1 VGTPPGADE
10 ADEGTAGEGAGKEE
24 WAFLRKERV
33 IMARVLI
40 VCFVLCLLTAL
51 AYTVSV
57 HAAANLVV
65 TSVSGPAKAFLNQT
79 VSVKYEVQNQGDVDS
94 GAYEVGLY
102 LSRDKTIG
110 QAKDHLLKK
119 MSFVS
124 GLAAGK
130 TRKTTAKV
138 TMPNYHVNGLSKN
151 YYYGVVVKPSAKAS
165 SEQVAIIRYEDSGDG
180 TVADHKTDLTWQKT
194 DDGVQRNWA
203 DGGAYCRALELG
215 GHGDWRLPSIEAL
228 WTIMDS
234 SRLVPAT
241 DSVFD
246 CQSEWYWASTTLTR
260 YPDYA
265 WRVHFGNGMANHEYK
280 PDYYHYVRCV
290 RGGP

>member
-1 VGTPPGADE
+1 VGPPPGGDE
-10 ADEGTAGEGAGKEE
+10 ADEGRAGEGVGTEE
-24 WAFLRKERV
+24 WTFLKKEYV
-33 IMARVLI
+33 MKARTMFLLSV
-40 VCFVLCLLTAL
+40 CLLTSL
-51 AYTVSV
+51 VCNLSPV
-57 HAAANLVV
+57 HAAASLVV
-65 TSVSGPAKAFLNQT
+65 MTVSGPAKAFLNQT

-94 GAYEVGLY
+94 GAYEVKLY

-119 MSFVS
+119 VSFAS
-124 GLAAGK
+124 GLVTGK
-130 TRKTTAKV
+130 TRKTTTKV

-151 YYYGVVVKPSAKAS
+151 YYYGAVVKPSAKAS

-180 TVADHKTDLTWQKT
+180 TVVDHKTDLTWQKT

-234 SRLVPAT
+234 SRLVPSI
-241 DSVFD
+241 DPVFD

-280 PDYYHYVRCV
+280 PGYYHYVRCA